1 MNLVA
6 LTLSRAAV

>member
-6 LTLSRAAV
+6 LTNCFP

>member
-1 MNLVA
+1 MNPVA